1 MEQQL
6 RQENY
11 PLRRRHMGLAGAI
24 IVVAQVI
31 TQFFSSSH
39 SNKNISE
46 ELQQIRADQEKYFVR
61 KDELQIVSNKIDK
74 LGRDVTEIKKT
85 KFGLTKWP
93 L

>member
-1 MEQQL
+1 
-6 RQENY
+6 
-11 PLRRRHMGLAGAI
+11 MGLAGAI